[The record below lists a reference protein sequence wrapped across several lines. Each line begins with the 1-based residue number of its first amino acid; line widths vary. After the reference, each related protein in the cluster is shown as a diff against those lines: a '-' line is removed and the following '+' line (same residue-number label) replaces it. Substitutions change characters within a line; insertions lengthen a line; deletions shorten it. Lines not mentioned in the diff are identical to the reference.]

1 MRVVLA
7 EKPSVAREL
16 AAFLGAS
23 KRLDGYFEGKGYQVT
38 WALGHLATLKE
49 PQDYDPSLKKWTLE
63 SLPIVP
69 ERFGLKV
76 IDDGGARKQFAVIKR
91 LFRGADSLIA
101 ATDAG
106 REGELIFRYI
116 LELTGSLDKPAQR
129 LWLSSLT
136 EAAIRDAFQH
146 LKPLGDYDKLYA
158 AARCRSEADW
168 LVGLNATRYY
178 TVKYRNGGGRLWSV
192 GRVQTPVLA
201 MIAARDNE
209 IRVFRPEP
217 FWELMTRC
225 RDVTFRFAGDRIFVE
240 VEAQNLLD
248 QVIGQPIQIT
258 KVERKPERERPPL
271 LHDLTD
277 LQREMNRRYGMSA
290 DSTLKAAQSLYESK
304 LISYPRTDSRH
315 LSRDLKP
322 KMPSILTDLRK
333 QWPTEVG
340 RLDLARLTSDAR
352 IFDDAKVADHH
363 AIIPTGK
370 APGALGPAL
379 TKVYDAIVLRFIA
392 AFYPACVRE
401 VTTIQAESAKTPFR
415 ARGVRVV
422 EPGWTVLDPRKP
434 SSQSEET
441 QDLPEFQVGETG
453 PHEPMIRQGETSPP
467 KPFTEGSLLGAMET
481 AGKLVDDEALREALK
496 ERGLGT
502 PATRASVIETLLG
515 REYIVREGKNLAAT
529 DLGRYLIALV
539 ADRALKSPELTGD
552 WEAKLREVER
562 GKLGPEAFMAEIV
575 RYAQLVSHPSV
586 EASSIDAN
594 QWGPC
599 PICARPVIEGKR
611 GFGCSGWREG
621 CPFTLWREQFGRT
634 LSDDEIRRLLQ
645 RRALF
650 PESQR
655 SDGPSST
662 VLQLLDNGGVVSIPV
677 PTSEPRRDFRPGAK
691 ANPAPRKSRPV
702 RVESES
708 PSTNDGSKPT
718 STAKL
723 KRPSTRAKKPSAAVP
738 EDSSPT
744 RPIKKSSNLSK
755 GGFAV
760 VALGV
765 CPLCGGSVVE
775 QTKAYSCDN
784 WKSGCQFKIWK
795 TIAGKKITI
804 RSAQA
809 LLKKGR
815 SPKLKGFESKSGQPF
830 DAYLKLDGG
839 EVRFDFGGR

>member
-16 AAFLGAS
+16 ASFLGAS
-23 KRLDGYFEGKGYQVT
+23 KKCEGYFEGKGYQVT

-49 PQDYDPSLKKWTLE
+49 PQDYDPSLKKWSLD

-69 ERFGLKV
+69 DRFGLKV
-76 IDDGGARKQFAVIKR
+76 IAEGGARKQFGVIQR
-91 LFRGADSLIA
+91 LFRNAESLIA

-116 LELTGSLDKPAQR
+116 LELTGSVGKPAQR

-136 EAAIRDAFQH
+136 EGAIRDAFRN
-146 LKPLGDYDKLYA
+146 LKPLADYDRLYD

-178 TVKYRNGGGRLWSV
+178 TVKYRGAGGRLWSV

-201 MIAARDNE
+201 MIANRDNE

-217 FWELMTRC
+217 FWELLTKY
-225 RDVTFRFAGDRIFVE
+225 RDVTFRFTGDRFAVQADA
-240 VEAQNLLD
+240 EALLD
-248 QVIGQPIQIT
+248 QVVEQPFTIT
-258 KVERKPERERPPL
+258 KVDRKPERERPPL

-290 DSTLKAAQSLYESK
+290 DATLKAAQSLYESK

-322 KMPSILTDLRK
+322 KMPGVLKDLLK

-340 RLDLARLTSDAR
+340 RLDLARLTADAR
-352 IFDDAKVADHH
+352 IYDDAKVADHH

-370 APGALGPAL
+370 VPGALGPGL
-379 TKVYDAIVLRFIA
+379 KKVYDAIVLRLIA

-401 VTTIQAESAKTPFR
+401 VTTVLGQAAQVPFR
-415 ARGVRVV
+415 AKGVRVV

-434 SSQSEET
+434 HPAGSEEA
-441 QDLPEFQVGETG
+441 QVLPEFQVGETG
-453 PHEPMIRQGETSPP
+453 PHAATIRQGETSPP

-481 AGKLVDDEALREALK
+481 AGKLVEDEALREALK

-529 DLGRYLIALV
+529 DLGRYLVALV

-562 GKLGPEAFMAEIV
+562 GQLDPVAFMAEIA
-575 RYAQLVSHPSV
+575 RYAGAVSHPTA
-586 EASSIDAN
+586 ASTTVDPD

-599 PICARPVIEGKR
+599 PICGRAVIAGKR
-611 GFGCSGWREG
+611 GFGCSGWKDG
-621 CPFTLWREQFGRT
+621 CPFKLWREQAGRSLTDSEIRQLLQYRT
-634 LSDDEIRRLLQ
+634 LLPPDAGHPD
-645 RRALF
+645 
-650 PESQR
+650 
-655 SDGPSST
+655 
-662 VLQLLDNGGVVSIPV
+662 VLQLLDNGGVVAIPT
-677 PTSEPRRDFRPGAK
+677 PTGESSRDFRSGSGGK
-691 ANPAPRKSRPV
+691 VRPRKVAPGQSPPRSRSVKGSPSGPATAA
-702 RVESES
+702 RSSGRRPQVESATTASVERSANLS
-708 PSTNDGSKPT
+708 PS
-718 STAKL
+718 
-723 KRPSTRAKKPSAAVP
+723 
-738 EDSSPT
+738 
-744 RPIKKSSNLSK
+744 
-755 GGFAV
+755 GFG
-760 VALGV
+760 VASLGA
-765 CPLCGGSVVE
+765 CPLCAGSVVE
-775 QTKAYSCDN
+775 QTKAYACDN
-784 WKSGCQFKIWK
+784 WKSGCKFTIWK
-795 TIAGKKITI
+795 TIAGKKITL

-809 LLKKGR
+809 LLKTGR
-815 SPKLKGFESKSGQPF
+815 SPKLKGFESKAGQPF
-830 DAYLKLDGG
+830 DAFLTLQGG
-839 EVRFDFGGR
+839 EVRFDFGGK

>member
-23 KRLDGYFEGKGYQVT
+23 KKCEGYFEGKGYQVT

-49 PQDYDPSLKKWTLE
+49 PQDYDPGLKKWSLA

-69 ERFGLKV
+69 DRFGLKV
-76 IDDGGARKQFAVIKR
+76 IADGGARKQFGVIQR
-91 LFRGADSLIA
+91 LFRTADSLIA

-116 LELTGSLDKPAQR
+116 LELTGSVGKPAQR

-136 EAAIRDAFQH
+136 EGAIRDAFQH
-146 LKPLGDYDKLYA
+146 LRPLADYDRLYA

-178 TVKYRNGGGRLWSV
+178 TVKYRGAGGRLWSV

-201 MIAARDNE
+201 MIANRDNE

-217 FWELMTRC
+217 FWELLTRY
-225 RDVTFRFAGDRIFVE
+225 RDVTFRFAGDRFTVQA
-240 VEAQNLLD
+240 EAEALLD
-248 QVIGQPIQIT
+248 RVVGQPLRIT
-258 KVERKPERERPPL
+258 KVDKKPERERPPL

-290 DSTLKAAQSLYESK
+290 DATLKAAQSLYESK

-322 KMPSILTDLRK
+322 KMPGILSDLRK

-340 RLDLARLTSDAR
+340 RLDMARLTADAR
-352 IFDDAKVADHH
+352 IYDDGKVADHH

-379 TKVYDAIVLRFIA
+379 KKVYDAIVLRLIA

-401 VTTIQAESAKTPFR
+401 VTTVLAESAEVPFR
-415 ARGVRVV
+415 AKGVRVV

-434 SSQSEET
+434 RPDGEEA
-441 QDLPEFQVGETG
+441 QDLPEFRAGEAG
-453 PHEPMIRQGETSPP
+453 PHDPTIRQGETTPP
-467 KPFTEGSLLGAMET
+467 RPFTEGSLLGAMET
-481 AGKLVDDEALREALK
+481 AGKLVEDEALREALK

-529 DLGRYLIALV
+529 DLGRYLVALV

-562 GKLGPEAFMAEIV
+562 GGLDPDAFMGEIV
-575 RYAQLVSHPSV
+575 RYAGAVSHPGDD
-586 EASSIDAN
+586 ASAVDPAR
-594 QWGPC
+594 WGPC
-599 PICARPVIEGKR
+599 PICGRAVIEGKR
-611 GFGCSGWREG
+611 GFGCSGWKEG
-621 CPFTLWREQFGRT
+621 CPFKLWRDHDGRT
-634 LSDDEIRRLLQ
+634 LADAEVRRLLQ
-645 RRALF
+645 HRALF
-650 PESQR
+650 PAEGS
-655 SDGPSST
+655 GITT
-662 VLQLLDNGGVVSIPV
+662 VLQLIDNGGVVSIPV
-677 PTSEPRRDFRPGAK
+677 PTGDPKRDFRPGAR
-691 ANPAPRKSRPV
+691 PGTSSRGSRPT
-702 RVESES
+702 RPARAASGPEAAPGAAPKPKRAPARGKKSS
-708 PSTNDGSKPT
+708 PADAEGAAATKP
-718 STAKL
+718 AE
-723 KRPSTRAKKPSAAVP
+723 RAKKPSEA
-738 EDSSPT
+738 
-744 RPIKKSSNLSK
+744 
-755 GGFAV
+755 GFGV

-765 CPLCGGSVVE
+765 CPLCGGAVVE
-775 QTKAYSCDN
+775 GAKSYGCDN
-784 WKSGCQFKIWK
+784 WKGGCKFRIWK
-795 TIAGKKITI
+795 TIAGKKITV

-830 DAYLKLDGG
+830 EAYLKLEGG

>member
-16 AAFLGAS
+16 ASFLGAS
-23 KRLDGYFEGKGYQVT
+23 QRHDGYFEGKGYQVT

-49 PQDYDPSLKKWTLE
+49 PQDYDPSLKKWSLA

-76 IDDGGARKQFAVIKR
+76 IADGGARKQFAVIKT
-91 LFRGADSLIA
+91 LFRGAESLIA

-116 LELTGSLDKPAQR
+116 LELTGAERKPAQR

-136 EAAIRDAFQH
+136 ENAIRDAFRD
-146 LKPLGDYDKLYA
+146 LKPLADYDRLYD

-178 TVKYRNGGGRLWSV
+178 TVKYRAGGGRLWSV

-201 MIAARDNE
+201 MIANRDNV
-209 IRVFRPEP
+209 IRSFRPVP
-217 FWELMTRC
+217 FWELLTQYRA
-225 RDVTFRFAGDRIFVE
+225 VTFRFAGERFPAE
-240 VEAQNLLD
+240 PEARAVFDTVTD
-248 QVIGQPIQIT
+248 QPFTIT
-258 KVERKPERERPPL
+258 KVDKKPERERPPL

-290 DSTLKAAQSLYESK
+290 DATLKAAQSLYESK

-322 KMPSILTDLRK
+322 KMPGILSDLRK

-340 RLDLARLTSDAR
+340 RLDLTRLSADAR
-352 IFDDAKVADHH
+352 IYDDGKVADHH

-370 APGALGPAL
+370 TPGALGPAL
-379 TKVYDAIVLRFIA
+379 TKVYDAIVLRLIA

-401 VTTIQAESAKTPFR
+401 VTTVLGESARVPFR
-415 ARGVRVV
+415 AKGVRVV

-434 SSQSEET
+434 SAQAEDA
-441 QDLPEFQVGETG
+441 QDLPEFQVGESG
-453 PHEPMIRQGETSPP
+453 PHTPTVRRGETSPP
-467 KPFTEGSLLGAMET
+467 KPFTEGTLLGAMET

-502 PATRASVIETLLG
+502 PATRAAVIETLLS
-515 REYIVREGKNLAAT
+515 REYIVRDGKNLAAT
-529 DLGRYLIALV
+529 DLGRYLVALV

-562 GKLGPEAFMAEIV
+562 GRLDAATFMAEIV
-575 RYAQLVSHPSV
+575 RYAGVVSHPTEEV
-586 EASSIDAN
+586 AAVDAD

-599 PICARPVIEGKR
+599 PLCGRPVIAGKR
-611 GFGCSGWREG
+611 AFGCSGWRDG
-621 CPFTLWREQFGRT
+621 CPFVLGREHDGRT
-634 LSDDEIRRLLQ
+634 LTDTEIRRLLQ
-645 RRALF
+645 HQVLF
-650 PESQR
+650 PEG
-655 SDGPSST
+655 DGAT
-662 VLQLLDNGGVVSIPV
+662 VLQLCESGGVVTIPV
-677 PTSEPRRDFRPGAK
+677 PTGEPRRDFRPGTGAPGRSPSGVKGVRPTRARPAGATEPTTRPKRSPAQGAKRAATAK
-691 ANPAPRKSRPV
+691 AAG
-702 RVESES
+702 VEAAERIKR
-708 PSTNDGSKPT
+708 SK
-718 STAKL
+718 
-723 KRPSTRAKKPSAAVP
+723 
-738 EDSSPT
+738 
-744 RPIKKSSNLSK
+744 NLSTD
-755 GGFAV
+755 GFAV

-775 QTKAYSCDN
+775 QAKSYGCDN
-784 WKSGCQFKIWK
+784 WKSGCKFKIWK

-815 SPKLKGFESKSGQPF
+815 SPKLKGFASKSGETF
-830 DAYLKLDGG
+830 AAYLKLDGG
-839 EVRFDFGGR
+839 EVRFDFGAR

>member
-16 AAFLGAS
+16 ASFLGAS
-23 KRLDGYFEGKGYQVT
+23 KRCEGYFEGKGYQVT

-49 PQDYDPSLKKWTLE
+49 PQDYDPSLKKWSLD

-69 ERFGLKV
+69 DRFGLKV
-76 IDDGGARKQFAVIKR
+76 IAEGGARKQFGVIQR

-116 LELTGSLDKPAQR
+116 LELTGATGKPAQR

-146 LKPLGDYDKLYA
+146 LKPLADYDRLYD

-178 TVKYRNGGGRLWSV
+178 TVKFRGAGGRLWSV

-201 MIAARDNE
+201 MIANRDNE

-217 FWELMTRC
+217 FWEVFTC
-225 RDVTFRFAGDRIFVE
+225 YRDVTFRFSGDRFTVQTDAE
-240 VEAQNLLD
+240 SLLD
-248 QVIGQPIQIT
+248 QVMNQDFTIT
-258 KVERKPERERPPL
+258 RVDKKPERERPPL

-322 KMPSILTDLRK
+322 KMPGILSDLRK

-340 RLDLARLTSDAR
+340 RLDMGRLTADAQ
-352 IFDDAKVADHH
+352 IYDDAKVADHH

-370 APGALGPAL
+370 SPGALGPGL
-379 TKVYDAIVLRFIA
+379 KKVYDAIVLRLIA

-401 VTTIQAESAKTPFR
+401 VTTVQGEAAKVPFR
-415 ARGVRVV
+415 AKGVRVV

-434 SSQSEET
+434 NPGAEDAQV
-441 QDLPEFQVGETG
+441 LPEFRVGETG
-453 PHEPMIRQGETSPP
+453 PHDPTIRQGETSPP

-481 AGKLVDDEALREALK
+481 AGKFVEDEALREALK

-529 DLGRYLIALV
+529 DLGRYLVALV

-562 GKLGPEAFMAEIV
+562 GGLDAPTFMAEIV
-575 RYAQLVSHPSV
+575 RYAGLVSHPTD
-586 EASSIDAN
+586 ASAAIDPA

-599 PICARPVIEGKR
+599 PICGRAVIEGKR
-611 GFGCSGWREG
+611 GFGCSGWKEG
-621 CPFTLWREQFGRT
+621 CPFKLWREQDGRT
-634 LSDDEIRRLLQ
+634 LDDNAIRRLLQ
-645 RRALF
+645 HRALF
-650 PESQR
+650 PT
-655 SDGPSST
+655 DGGAT
-662 VLQLLDNGGVVSIPV
+662 VLQLIDNGGVVSIPV
-677 PTSEPRRDFRPGAK
+677 PTGDDRRDFRSGGK
-691 ANPAPRKSRPV
+691 PAPRGKSFRA
-702 RVESES
+702 S
-708 PSTNDGSKPT
+708 PPKGAAPAAGAATT
-718 STAKL
+718 TAKP
-723 KRPSTRAKKPSAAVP
+723 KRAPARPKKAPAAEGAPASAAAGV
-738 EDSSPT
+738 E
-744 RPIKKSSNLSK
+744 KAKQASK
-755 GGFAV
+755 EGFGV
-760 VALGV
+760 VALGN
-765 CPLCGGSVVE
+765 CPLCQGAVVE
-775 QTKAYSCDN
+775 GAKSYGCDN
-784 WKSGCQFKIWK
+784 WKAGCKFKIWK

-830 DAYLKLDGG
+830 DAVLKLDGG
-839 EVRFDFGGR
+839 EVRFDFGKP

>member
-16 AAFLGAS
+16 ASFLGAS
-23 KRLDGYFEGKGYQVT
+23 QRHEGYFEGKGYQVT

-49 PQDYDPSLKKWTLE
+49 PQDYDPALKKWSLN

-69 ERFGLKV
+69 DRFGLKV
-76 IDDGGARKQFAVIKR
+76 IDDGGARKQFAVIR
-91 LFRGADSLIA
+91 TLFRAADSLIA

-116 LELTGSLDKPAQR
+116 LELTGSERKPAQR

-136 EAAIRDAFQH
+136 ENAIRDAFQH
-146 LKPLGDYDKLYA
+146 LKPLADYDRLYA

-178 TVKYRNGGGRLWSV
+178 TVKYRGAGGRLWSV

-201 MIAARDNE
+201 MIANRDNE
-209 IRVFRPEP
+209 IRSFRPEP
-217 FWELMTRC
+217 FWELLTRY
-225 RDVTFRFAGDRIFVE
+225 RDVTFRYAQDRFKTE
-240 VEAQNLLD
+240 PDAQAVFDTIVD
-248 QVIGQPIQIT
+248 QPFTIT
-258 KVERKPERERPPL
+258 KVEKKPERERPPL
-271 LHDLTD
+271 LHDLTG

-290 DSTLKAAQSLYESK
+290 DATLKAAQSLYESK

-322 KMPSILTDLRK
+322 KLPSILSDLRK

-340 RLDLARLTSDAR
+340 RLDLTRLTADAR
-352 IFDDAKVADHH
+352 IYDDAKVADHY

-370 APGALGPAL
+370 GPGALGPAL
-379 TKVYDAIVLRFIA
+379 TKVYDAIVLRLIA
-392 AFYPACVRE
+392 AFYPSCVRE
-401 VTTIQAESAKTPFR
+401 VTTVLGASAQVPFR
-415 ARGVRVV
+415 AKGVRVV

-434 SSQSEET
+434 APQGEEA
-441 QDLPEFQVGETG
+441 QNLPEFQVGETG
-453 PHEPMIRQGETSPP
+453 PHDPSIRRGETSPP
-467 KPFTEGSLLGAMET
+467 RSFTEGTLLGAMET

-502 PATRASVIETLLG
+502 PATRASVIETLLS
-515 REYIVREGKNLAAT
+515 REYIVRDGKNLAAT

-562 GKLGPEAFMAEIV
+562 GQLNADTFMAEVV
-575 RYAQLVSHPSV
+575 RYATRVSHPA
-586 EASSIDAN
+586 EDAAAIDPA

-599 PICARPVIEGKR
+599 PICARPVIAGKR
-611 GFGCSGWREG
+611 AFGCSGWREG
-621 CPFTLWREQFGRT
+621 CPFVLTRDHDGRT
-634 LSDDEIRRLLQ
+634 LLDPEVRRLLQ
-645 RRALF
+645 HRVLF
-650 PESQR
+650 PTV
-655 SDGPSST
+655 DGAN
-662 VLQLLDNGGVVSIPV
+662 VLQLCDTGGLVSIPM
-677 PTSEPRRDFRPGAK
+677 PSAEPRRDFRPGTK
-691 ANPAPRKSRPV
+691 PAGKSRVAP
-702 RVESES
+702 
-708 PSTNDGSKPT
+708 KPART
-718 STAKL
+718 
-723 KRPSTRAKKPSAAVP
+723 TRAKPAAATGTIAQP
-738 EDSSPT
+738 KRAAS
-744 RPIKKSSNLSK
+744 KSSKRPASTEPDFVSPIEKSK
-755 GGFAV
+755 NPSPVGFGV

-775 QTKAYSCDN
+775 QAKSYGCDN
-784 WKSGCQFKIWK
+784 WKSGCKFKIWK
-795 TIAGKKITI
+795 TIAGKKITL

-815 SPKLKGFESKSGQPF
+815 SPKLKGFESKTGQAF

>member
-16 AAFLGAS
+16 ASFLGAS
-23 KRLDGYFEGKGYQVT
+23 KKCEGYFEGKGYQVT

-49 PQDYDPSLKKWTLE
+49 PQDYDPSLKKWSLD

-69 ERFGLKV
+69 DKFGLKV
-76 IDDGGARKQFAVIKR
+76 ITEGGARKQFGVIQR
-91 LFRGADSLIA
+91 LFRNAESLIA

-116 LELTGSLDKPAQR
+116 LELTGSVGKPAQR

-136 EAAIRDAFQH
+136 ETAIRDAFRN
-146 LKPLGDYDKLYA
+146 LKPLADYDRLYD

-178 TVKYRNGGGRLWSV
+178 TVKYRGSGGRLWSV

-201 MIAARDNE
+201 MIANRDNE
-209 IRVFRPEP
+209 IRVFHPES
-217 FWELMTRC
+217 FWELLTKY
-225 RDVTFRFAGDRIFVE
+225 RDVTFRFTGDRFKIQTD
-240 VEAQNLLD
+240 ADTLLD
-248 QVIGQPIQIT
+248 QVVDHPFVIT
-258 KVERKPERERPPL
+258 KVDRKPERERPPL

-290 DSTLKAAQSLYESK
+290 DATLKAAQSLYESK

-322 KMPSILTDLRK
+322 KMPGILKDLQK

-340 RLDLARLTSDAR
+340 RLDLARLTADAR
-352 IFDDAKVADHH
+352 IYDDAKVADHH

-370 APGALGPAL
+370 SPGALGPGL
-379 TKVYDAIVLRFIA
+379 KKVYDAIVLRLIA

-401 VTTIQAESAKTPFR
+401 VTTVLGQAAQVAFR
-415 ARGVRVV
+415 ARGIRVV

-434 SSQSEET
+434 SAGSEDSQV
-441 QDLPEFQVGETG
+441 LPEFQVGETG
-453 PHEPMIRQGETSPP
+453 SHSPTIRQGETSPP

-481 AGKLVDDEALREALK
+481 AGKFVEDEALREALK

-515 REYIVREGKNLAAT
+515 REYIIREGKNLAAT

-562 GKLGPEAFMAEIV
+562 GQLDPTVFMAEIV
-575 RYAQLVSHPSV
+575 RYAGAVSHPT
-586 EASSIDAN
+586 EANAAVDPD

-599 PICARPVIEGKR
+599 PVCGRAVIEGKR
-611 GFGCSGWREG
+611 GFGCSGWKDG
-621 CPFTLWREQFGRT
+621 CPFKLWREQEGQT
-634 LSDDEIRRLLQ
+634 LTDQEIRQILQ
-645 RRALF
+645 HRALF
-650 PESQR
+650 SR
-655 SDGPSST
+655 AGTDSV
-662 VLQLLDNGGVVSIPV
+662 VLQLIDNGGVVSIPV
-677 PTSEPRRDFRPGAK
+677 PTGEPRRDFRSGSKGTGNARGSTAGRRTARPRATTSSPDPTASK
-691 ANPAPRKSRPV
+691 PNPRKKASSGRDRTTPPISSLD
-702 RVESES
+702 RSE
-708 PSTNDGSKPT
+708 
-718 STAKL
+718 
-723 KRPSTRAKKPSAAVP
+723 
-738 EDSSPT
+738 
-744 RPIKKSSNLSK
+744 NLSS
-755 GGFAV
+755 GGFGVA
-760 VALGV
+760 ALGS

-775 QTKAYSCDN
+775 QTKSYGCDN
-784 WKSGCQFKIWK
+784 WKTGCKFKIWK

-804 RSAQA
+804 RSVQA

-815 SPKLKGFESKSGQPF
+815 SPKLKGFESKTGQPF
-830 DAYLKLDGG
+830 DAFLKLESG
-839 EVRFDFGGR
+839 EVRFDFGGP

>member
-16 AAFLGAS
+16 AGFLGAS
-23 KRLDGYFEGKGYQVT
+23 KKCEGYFEGKGYQVT

-49 PQDYDPSLKKWTLE
+49 PQDYDPSLKKWSLD

-69 ERFGLKV
+69 DRFGLKV
-76 IDDGGARKQFAVIKR
+76 IAEGGARKQFGVIQR
-91 LFRGADSLIA
+91 LFRNAESLIA

-116 LELTGSLDKPAQR
+116 LELTGSVGKPTQR

-136 EAAIRDAFQH
+136 EGAIRDAFRN
-146 LKPLGDYDKLYA
+146 LKPLADYDRLYD

-178 TVKYRNGGGRLWSV
+178 TVKYRGARGRLWSV

-201 MIAARDNE
+201 MIANRDNE
-209 IRVFRPEP
+209 IRVFRSEP
-217 FWELMTRC
+217 FWELLTRY
-225 RDVTFRFAGDRIFVE
+225 RDVTFRFNGDRCTVQADA
-240 VEAQNLLD
+240 EALLD
-248 QVIGQPIQIT
+248 QVVEQPFTIT
-258 KVERKPERERPPL
+258 KVDRKPERERPPL

-322 KMPSILTDLRK
+322 KMPGILKDLQK

-340 RLDLARLTSDAR
+340 RLDLSRLTADAR
-352 IFDDAKVADHH
+352 IYDDAKVNDHH

-370 APGALGPAL
+370 APGALGPGL
-379 TKVYDAIVLRFIA
+379 KKVYDAIVLRLIA

-401 VTTIQAESAKTPFR
+401 VTTVLGQAAQVTFR
-415 ARGVRVV
+415 AKGVRVV

-434 SSQSEET
+434 NPAAEDAQV
-441 QDLPEFQVGETG
+441 LPEFRVGETG
-453 PHEPMIRQGETSPP
+453 PHAATIRQGETSPP

-481 AGKLVDDEALREALK
+481 AGKFVEDEALREALK

-515 REYIVREGKNLAAT
+515 REYIIREGKNLAAT

-562 GKLGPEAFMAEIV
+562 GQLDSTAFMAEIV
-575 RYAQLVSHPSV
+575 RYAGAVSHPSPESAAV
-586 EASSIDAN
+586 DPD

-599 PICARPVIEGKR
+599 PICGRGVIEGKR
-611 GFGCSGWREG
+611 GFGCSGWKDG
-621 CPFTLWREQFGRT
+621 CPFKLWREQGGRSLT
-634 LSDDEIRRLLQ
+634 DQEIRRLLQ
-645 RRALF
+645 HRALF
-650 PESQR
+650 PAEGT
-655 SDGPSST
+655 DP
-662 VLQLLDNGGVVSIPV
+662 VVFQLIDNGGVVSIPV
-677 PTSEPRRDFRPGAK
+677 PTGEPRRDFRPGSKGK
-691 ANPAPRKSRPV
+691 ASARGATSGQRPARSRA
-702 RVESES
+702 
-708 PSTNDGSKPT
+708 TTKPPGPT
-718 STAKL
+718 D
-723 KRPSTRAKKPSAAVP
+723 SAARSATRRKKTAGP
-738 EDSSPT
+738 IDPTTSPT
-744 RPIKKSSNLSK
+744 EPVERSANLSP
-755 GGFAV
+755 GGFGVA
-760 VALGV
+760 ALGS
-765 CPLCGGSVVE
+765 CPLCGGAVVE
-775 QTKAYSCDN
+775 QTKAYACDN
-784 WKSGCQFKIWK
+784 WKSGCKFTIWK

-804 RSAQA
+804 RSVQA
-809 LLKKGR
+809 LLKNGR
-815 SPKLKGFESKSGQPF
+815 SPKLKGFESKAGQPF
-830 DAYLKLDGG
+830 EAFLKLEGG